1 MSASDRLATAR
12 AADGGATV
20 SPPAERPAAMI
31 RIQVADLRFTAR
43 LEWERAPASVAALLR
58 LLPLSGSLL
67 QARWSGEAAWVP
79 LGTRDI
85 GVGAENATERPVPGQ
100 ILLHPNGISET
111 EILIP
116 YGQTVFASKAG
127 PLRGN
132 HVLTLVEGA
141 EQLPELGRRV
151 LWEGAQ
157 PIQMVAESEPASR
170 LP

>member
-1 MSASDRLATAR
+1 
-12 AADGGATV
+12 
-20 SPPAERPAAMI
+20 MI
-31 RIQVADLRFTAR
+31 RIRVGNLVFRAK
-43 LEWERAPASVAALLR
+43 LERERAPATVAALLR

-67 QARWSGEAAWVP
+67 QARWSGEAAWMP
-79 LGTRDI
+79 LGTLEV
-85 GVGAENATERPVPGQ
+85 GVGAENDTQHPAPGQ

-116 YGQTVFASKAG
+116 YGETVFGSKAG

-132 HVLTLVEGA
+132 HVMTIVEGA

-157 PIQMVAESEPASR
+157 PIHFVAVSPPAST
-170 LP
+170 PTEASPTV